1 MSAMV
6 GLFRGVIK
14 LKTLCVGGHFAAA
27 EPALK
32 RPQGQ
37 PESLSRF
44 PGNVLR
50 HTDVFQFYREGAF
63 DRALDV
69 VAGNRDID
77 LIFIDAD
84 LNPLPEVTT
93 FMTQAR
99 EIRPKVPVVIFTSGV
114 DDTMR
119 HLMREG
125 ATWHFSK
132 QSPNVGRL
140 AQQIQQHVFSPVN
153 WPDIFDQYASDALK
167 PRIEPGLSYSD
178 LEALTQNPEERYI
191 IKRLFA
197 GSDVVQIFRMDEGF
211 SGSRIY
217 TVKPSHQLKRILKI
231 DTADRLEAV
240 QEKQEHLIQPRLN
253 RQVGTIQGK
262 MVRGQHLAGACYA
275 LAGSNRD
282 AITLTQFLQDQ
293 NRVRKELIDKVLNQL
308 RVSLEQLYAGS
319 SDSELRYWAPLYAR
333 VLPPFLTLAEAALVE
348 PAEAPADFTISATDL
363 TTLSAVPNHS
373 GLEAINQAVRA
384 GQQPEVIL
392 EGFEVAEIDTQ
403 QGVLYLHDDLMAR
416 YPISPLLQDKNQP
429 ILRFKVQLKAS
440 ERAWLTHPVFR
451 RGKRIAVR
459 GRVTATQ
466 ESILADSIAEVT
478 GQAYDFS
485 AESFAFAA
493 GRFLSPIT
501 NVRCLLWEIGREDM
515 IVPIPQL
522 SPVVHGDLNTSNIL
536 VEVSDDIPV
545 WLIDFSDARPGHI
558 YFDLAKLEV
567 EFRTHVF
574 YRLFKEM
581 VDEGFWDEATATQ
594 FALLVEN
601 VLLQVTGY
609 ATGSNFEDFVASL
622 RDYQPDWYDTLYTHF
637 PLYSENLLYFLYSL
651 RQLARTYSPER
662 FRYHFPVAV
671 FFQSVA
677 ALKFQGLD
685 SGPWTP
691 WAKRLALCCALV
703 SGKQAIE
710 ASERPLALTETLGT
724 LRQPSAFALITIGNG
739 QERKYLLQWNA
750 NWDLFN
756 LVGGKINNSK
766 GDRDSFARTIQR
778 ELLEEL
784 GLRSPKDYRIAREFK
799 PLQQRQFSRR
809 EFVFKDY
816 EFRVFHIEL
825 LPRHPMT
832 REEYEWFAQRLSPDR
847 ENILVSRA
855 EIERLR
861 TTSNRPISETTRL
874 ILQQLGEINA
884 ADEQQMFTALDFA
897 LDGEEVMVSR
907 GRAQLSGRLF
917 NPRFGSLVENV
928 TVEVLPSAAYETEK
942 ESAVTRIGALD
953 AGQELPLL
961 LWLQPR
967 EKEATLTVRVTYY
980 DVRGHEY
987 RQLLESRVRFRTQ
1000 TRTLFHVDNP
1010 YVVGKPL
1017 TPASESLYVGREDV
1031 FLWIEENLL
1040 GKTQPHTL
1048 ILYGQRRMGKTST
1061 LYQLVGGRRGQTIRE
1076 YPGHPIY
1083 PVYIDLQRFAGCD
1096 TPQFFERLSQLI
1108 ARDLARRG
1116 LLVAPPAAWS
1126 PNGDASDFSVT
1137 QHFDTFLDQVE
1148 GALPGRGLLVL
1159 IIDELE
1165 QLQDSVQRGRLSQ
1178 DIFPYL
1184 RSLMQHRA
1192 RITFILAGT
1201 NQLVEDYWSIIFHV
1215 GLSREILHL
1224 SREETENLV
1233 REPVAPVIQYDELAL
1248 DQIWLATRGHPYFS
1262 QLICHRLIS
1271 ATNLEG
1277 RRHKVITIA
1286 DVRDTISRIV
1296 AEDDSHLQHLWN
1308 ESSREEQIVLGAL
1321 ASTQQL
1327 GEESIS
1333 RLELLARWRDVALPL
1348 TEAGMNQALKQLAQ
1362 RGLVTCTPRE
1372 RPIQTPLGD
1381 REVGNQEV
1389 GDRDVAGGWRPA
1401 LVSQDHAYGVAFD
1414 LLRRWLAQKQPL
1426 GSLLKK

>member
-14 LKTLCVGGHFAAA
+14 LKTLCVGGHFAGAGEA
-27 EPALK
+27 EPA
-32 RPQGQ
+32 G
-37 PESLSRF
+37 RF
-44 PGNVLR
+44 PGNVLV
-50 HTDVFQFYREGAF
+50 HTDTFHFYREGAF

-69 VAGNRDID
+69 VVHNRDID
-77 LIFIDAD
+77 LVFIDAD
-84 LNPLPEVTT
+84 LNPLPEITT
-93 FMTQAR
+93 FLTQAR
-99 EIRPKVPVVIFTSGV
+99 EIRPKLPIVIFTSGV

-119 HLMREG
+119 YLMRQG
-125 ATWHFSK
+125 ATWHFTK
-132 QSPNVGRL
+132 HSPNVGRL
-140 AQQIQQHVFSPVN
+140 AEQIHQHVFSPVN
-153 WPDIFDQYASDALK
+153 WPDIFHHYASDGLK
-167 PRIEPGLSYSD
+167 PRIEPGLSYTD
-178 LEALTQNPEERYI
+178 LEALSQNPEERYI
-191 IKRLFA
+191 VKRLFA

-217 TVKPSHQLKRILKI
+217 TVKPTHQLKRILKI

-240 QEKQEHLIQPRLN
+240 QEKQERLIQPRLN

-293 NRVRKELIDKVLNQL
+293 NGVRKELIDKILGQL

-319 SDSELRYWAPLYAR
+319 SDTELRYWAPLYAR
-333 VLPPFLTLAEAALVE
+333 VLPPFLTLAEAALVD
-348 PAEAPADFTISATDL
+348 PAQAPADFTISASDL
-363 TTLSAVPNHS
+363 TTLSAVANHS
-373 GLEAINQAVRA
+373 GLEAINQALRA
-384 GQQPEVIL
+384 GRQPEVIL
-392 EGFEVAEIDTQ
+392 QGFEVAEIDTQ
-403 QGVLYLHDDLMAR
+403 QGVLYLHDDLIAR
-416 YPISPLLQDKNQP
+416 YPISPLLQDKNHP
-429 ILRFKVQLKAS
+429 ILRFKVQLEES
-440 ERAWLTHPVFR
+440 ERAMLTHPVFR

-459 GRVTATQ
+459 GRVVATQ
-466 ESILADSIAEVT
+466 ETVLADSIAEVT
-478 GQAYDFS
+478 GQAYDFG
-485 AESFAFAA
+485 AESFALAA

-536 VEVSDDIPV
+536 VEVGDDIPV

-581 VDEGFWDEATATQ
+581 VDEGFWDVDTATH

-601 VLLQVTGY
+601 VLLQATTG
-609 ATGSNFEDFVASL
+609 NFEDFVASL

-637 PLYSENLLYFLYSL
+637 PLYSENLLYFLFCL
-651 RQLARTYSPER
+651 RQIARTYSPER
-662 FRYHFPVAV
+662 FKYHFPVAV
-671 FFQSVA
+671 FFQSMA
-677 ALKFQGLD
+677 ALKFQGLNNA
-685 SGPWTP
+685 PWAP

-710 ASERPLALTETLGT
+710 GVERPLELTETLGA
-724 LRQPSAFALITIGNG
+724 LRQPSAFALITVGSG

-750 NWDLFN
+750 NWDMFN
-756 LVGGKINNSK
+756 LVGGKIDNAK

-799 PLQQRQFSRR
+799 PLLQRQFSRR
-809 EFVFKDY
+809 EFVFKEY
-816 EFRVFHIEL
+816 EFRIFQIEL

-832 REEYEWFAQRLSPDR
+832 REEYEWFAQRLSGDR
-847 ENILVSRA
+847 ENILVSRT

-861 TTSNRPISETTRL
+861 TAANRPISETTRL
-874 ILQQLGEINA
+874 ILQALGEITTA
-884 ADEQQMFTALDFA
+884 GQQQIFTALDFE
-897 LDGEEVMVSR
+897 LDGDEVMVSR
-907 GRAQLSGRLF
+907 GRAQLSGRLL
-917 NPRFGSLVENV
+917 NPRYGSLVENV
-928 TVEVLPSAAYETEK
+928 TVEVLPSTAYETEK
-942 ESAVTRIGALD
+942 DSAVTRIGALD

-967 EKEATLTVRVTYY
+967 EKEATLTLRVTYY

-987 RQLLESRVRFRTQ
+987 RQLLDSQVRFNAQ
-1000 TRTLFHVDNP
+1000 TRSLFHVDNP

-1083 PVYIDLQRFAGCD
+1083 PVYVDLQRFAGCN
-1096 TPQFFERLSQLI
+1096 TPEFFERLSQLI
-1108 ARDLARRG
+1108 ARDLGRRG
-1116 LLVAPPAAWS
+1116 VGVAPAAVPA
-1126 PNGDASDFSVT
+1126 NGAGDPSASSGQALSASDFSAA
-1137 QHFDTFLDQVE
+1137 QRFDTFLDQVE
-1148 GALPGRGLLVL
+1148 NALPDRGLLVL
-1159 IIDELE
+1159 IVDELE

-1192 RITFILAGT
+1192 RLTFILAGT
-1201 NQLVEDYWSIIFHV
+1201 NQLLEEYWSIIFHV
-1215 GLSREILHL
+1215 GLSREILPL
-1224 SREETENLV
+1224 SREETENLI
-1233 REPVAPVIQYDELAL
+1233 REPVAPMIQYDELAI

-1277 RRHKVITIA
+1277 RRNKVITIA

-1308 ESSREEQIVLGAL
+1308 ESGREEQIVLGAL
-1321 ASTQQL
+1321 AGAQQP

-1333 RLELLARWRDVALPL
+1333 RIELLARLREVGALQQASLL
-1348 TEAGMNQALKQLAQ
+1348 TEDGMNQALKQLAL
-1362 RGLVTCTPRE
+1362 RGLVRCTPME
-1372 RPIQTPLGD
+1372 RRIERQLAQP
-1381 REVGNQEV
+1381 
-1389 GDRDVAGGWRPA
+1389 GGWQPA
-1401 LVSQDHAYGVAFD
+1401 LLSQDHTYAVAFD

-1426 GSLLKK
+1426 ASLLKSS